1 MAKST
6 PRAPVSGPTFIR
18 LLARLTDVEVPQ
30 TQPVLSEQLSQWID
44 WTRAVALSRALD
56 GAPVAEEGAPGSDA
70 VDDEECARARAALV
84 QSITRDPTLA
94 TTRQREEVS
103 VAGDAPRA
111 EKPVDFSIYRER
123 HLSFQRAMLSAT
135 GRLRGRLRD
144 RLAASST
151 DLARLAEVDA
161 VMEQT
166 LSPREQRLLASIPTL
181 LGDHFERL
189 RQAAQATPDDGS
201 AAQEIPTHL
210 PGAWLDV
217 FRQDMQN
224 VLLAELDVRFQPVD
238 GLLAALRTR

>member
-56 GAPVAEEGAPGSDA
+56 GVPPVAEGAAVCDDA
-70 VDDEECARARAALV
+70 DDEECARARAALL
-84 QSITRDPTLA
+84 QSITGDPALA
-94 TTRQREEVS
+94 TSRQREDGTPPDDGS
-103 VAGDAPRA
+103 RA
-111 EKPVDFSIYRER
+111 HKPVDFGVYRER
-123 HLSFQRAMLSAT
+123 HLAFQRAMLSAT

-144 RLAASST
+144 RLAATSAEM
-151 DLARLAEVDA
+151 ARLAEVDA

-166 LSPREQRLLASIPTL
+166 LSPREQRLLAAIPTL

-189 RQAAQATPDDGS
+189 RQAAQATPADES
-201 AAQEIPTHL
+201 PAQVVPTHL